1 MHTIASGVRI
11 KISYAGLSN
20 IYLAIRLY
28 LIIQYVFT
36 DLLIAKTYRKHQLI
50 LQRLEIRS
58 FHRLRQRLRLRPCD
72 LE

>member
-1 MHTIASGVRI
+1 MFTVGFGPIVVAYYAFYKYICSYIEMHTIASGVRI

-36 DLLIAKTYRKHQLI
+36 DLLIVKTYRK
-50 LQRLEIRS
+50 
-58 FHRLRQRLRLRPCD
+58 RQ
-72 LE
+72 

>member
-11 KISYAGLSN
+11 KTSYAGLSN

-36 DLLIAKTYRKHQLI
+36 DLLIVKTYRK
-50 LQRLEIRS
+50 
-58 FHRLRQRLRLRPCD
+58 RQ
-72 LE
+72 

>member
-36 DLLIAKTYRKHQLI
+36 DLLIVKTYRK
-50 LQRLEIRS
+50 
-58 FHRLRQRLRLRPCD
+58 RQ
-72 LE
+72 